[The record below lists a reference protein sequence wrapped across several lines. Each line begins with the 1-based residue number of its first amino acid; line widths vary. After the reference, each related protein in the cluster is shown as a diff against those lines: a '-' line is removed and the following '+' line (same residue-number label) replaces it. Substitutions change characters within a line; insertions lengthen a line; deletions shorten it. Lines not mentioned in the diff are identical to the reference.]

1 MNDDDLERQLNAA
14 HQRLTMLEN
23 MLKVNHPYSNTM
35 TILDDY
41 QSQLNELHEEATK
54 HTIGYHTPVHVARAK
69 EKLRTQKLAT
79 NHAKRTAKLVGQ
91 LREYELT
98 IHQQQQQLM
107 GTTQPPPNAPATGA
121 PMPMPMPPSLQ
132 HEPPQ
137 QEPIAPLSSGSPSAR
152 AARVTAT
159 TILLTPPPSETT
171 KPAAPSSL
179 GATETTGMGYVKM
192 LPTFSNRFIPA
203 QSHGTTATITTTS
216 ASKTTHRK

>member
-1 MNDDDLERQLNAA
+1 MENFARPLDDYISDHDLQILQSHGLSLRFQEAEQASSYQPPSSPNPQEHKSSSDDPFTLDERRSSERKNNNNTPLSIYNDKVKELAASFEGMNDDDLERQLNAA

-107 GTTQPPPNAPATGA
+107 GTTQPPPNAPDTGA
-121 PMPMPMPPSLQ
+121 PMPMP
-132 HEPPQ
+132 
-137 QEPIAPLSSGSPSAR
+137 
-152 AARVTAT
+152 
-159 TILLTPPPSETT
+159 
-171 KPAAPSSL
+171 K
-179 GATETTGMGYVKM
+179 
-192 LPTFSNRFIPA
+192 
-203 QSHGTTATITTTS
+203 
-216 ASKTTHRK
+216 